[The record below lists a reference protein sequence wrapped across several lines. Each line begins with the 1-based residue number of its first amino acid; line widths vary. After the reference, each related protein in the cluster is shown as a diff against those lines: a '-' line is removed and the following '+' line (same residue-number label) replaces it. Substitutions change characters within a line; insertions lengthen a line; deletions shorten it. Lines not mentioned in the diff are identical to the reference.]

1 MSNIKFELISLDRL
15 KRTRQTDW
23 KLCFICQI
31 EKKRKLQN
39 PFSIKVTFIYCI
51 ILQYFIT
58 LKLLV
63 YLGMGVKGEG
73 LLTVLKEL

>member
-31 EKKRKLQN
+31 EKKPKATV
-39 PFSIKVTFIYCI
+39 SIF
-51 ILQYFIT
+51 
-58 LKLLV
+58 
-63 YLGMGVKGEG
+63 
-73 LLTVLKEL
+73 